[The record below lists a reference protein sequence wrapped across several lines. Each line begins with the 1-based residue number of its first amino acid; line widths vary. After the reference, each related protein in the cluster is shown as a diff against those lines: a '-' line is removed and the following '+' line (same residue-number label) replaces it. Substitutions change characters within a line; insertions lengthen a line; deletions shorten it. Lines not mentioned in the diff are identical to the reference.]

1 MKRKRVIVVILI
13 IVLVIGVIIG
23 KSILNKKN
31 AKPEV
36 KVTAVKKGE
45 LKVSLSTTGVIK
57 SRNIKNYFGGQF
69 KVNKVNFKTGDE
81 VKKGDVIATFDTNDI
96 SYSVKQSEIN
106 YRNAV
111 LTRDEVYKQRD
122 SMNSTIRS
130 LDEKI
135 NSLKESKNPIDMQ
148 MYEALKSEREKIKPI
163 SEESI
168 KKAENA
174 VELAKLN
181 LDSSKSKEG
190 SSLGSIVADFD
201 GVITALNLQEGSPP
215 AGNLPAATIQDMN
228 NLKVVININKYDVG
242 KVAKGNTGEAIFNNE
257 KVPGEITFIDPVAKE
272 SVTAQGSERS
282 VIVEMELKEP
292 LKGAKIDF
300 EVDVNILLN
309 KKDNVIKIPA
319 EALKSDKKD
328 SATVMVYEN
337 DKAVEKNIKIGIQ
350 SDTEVEVLE
359 GLRENE
365 EVILNPSSN
374 LKTNSEVKKVN

>member
-1 MKRKRVIVVILI
+1 MKRKGFIVIILMVIL
-13 IVLVIGVIIG
+13 VISVFVG
-23 KSILNKKN
+23 KSIINKKN
-31 AKPEV
+31 SKPEV
-36 KVTAVKKGE
+36 KVTTVKKGE
-45 LKVSLSTTGVIK
+45 LNVSLSTTGVIK

-69 KVNKVNFKTGDE
+69 KVNKVNFKVGDD

-111 LTRDEVYKQRD
+111 LTRDELYKQRD
-122 SMNSTIRS
+122 SVNSTIRS

-135 NSLKESKNPIDMQ
+135 NSLKESKNPVDIQ
-148 MYEALKSEREKIKPI
+148 MYETLKSEREKVKPI

-168 KKAENA
+168 KKAENS

-181 LDSSKSKEG
+181 VDSSKSKE
-190 SSLGSIVADFD
+190 SSSSSSIVADFD
-201 GVITALNLQEGSPP
+201 GVITAINLQEGS
-215 AGNLPAATIQDMN
+215 LPAMNMPAVTIQDMN

-242 KVAKGNTGEAIFNNE
+242 KVAKGNGGEAIFNNE
-257 KVPGEITFIDPVAKE
+257 KVLGEITFIDPVAKE
-272 SVTAQGSERS
+272 SVTPQGSERS

-292 LKGAKIDF
+292 LKAAKIDF

-319 EALKSDKKD
+319 EALKEAKKD
-328 SATVMVYEN
+328 SAVVMVYEN
-337 DKAVEKNIKIGIQ
+337 NKAIEKNIKIGIQ
-350 SDTEVEVLE
+350 SDTEIEVLE
-359 GLRENE
+359 GLKENE

-374 LKTNSEVKKVN
+374 LKTNSEVKKAN

>member
-69 KVNKVNFKTGDE
+69 KVNKVNFKTGDD

>member
-69 KVNKVNFKTGDE
+69 KVNKVNFKTGDD
-81 VKKGDVIATFDTNDI
+81 VKKGEVIATFDTNDI

-215 AGNLPAATIQDMN
+215 AGNLPAVTIQDMN

-328 SATVMVYEN
+328 STTVMVYEN

>member
-69 KVNKVNFKTGDE
+69 KVNKVNFKTGDD

-215 AGNLPAATIQDMN
+215 AGNLPAVTIQDMN

>member
-1 MKRKRVIVVILI
+1 MKKKGFILI
-13 IVLVIGVIIG
+13 ILMVILVIGVFVG

-31 AKPEV
+31 SKPEV
-36 KVTAVKKGE
+36 KVAVVKKGE
-45 LKVSLSTTGVIK
+45 LNVSLSTTGVIK
-57 SRNIKNYFGGQF
+57 SRNVKNYFGGQF
-69 KVNKVNFKTGDE
+69 KVIKVNFKVGDD

-135 NSLKESKNPIDMQ
+135 SSLKESKNPIDMQ

-174 VELAKLN
+174 VELAKIS
-181 LDSSKSKEG
+181 LDSSKSKES
-190 SSLGSIVADFD
+190 SSLSSIVADFD
-201 GVITALNLQEGSPP
+201 GVITALNLQEGSLPTMNMP
-215 AGNLPAATIQDMN
+215 AVTIQDMN

-242 KVAKGNTGEAIFNNE
+242 KVVKGNTGEAIFNNE
-257 KVPGEITFIDPVAKE
+257 KVFGEITFIDPVAKE

-292 LKGAKIDF
+292 LKAAKIDF

-328 SATVMVYEN
+328 SATVMVFEN
-337 DKAVEKNIKIGIQ
+337 NKAVEKNIKIGIQ
-350 SDTEVEVLE
+350 SDTEIEVLE

>member
-215 AGNLPAATIQDMN
+215 AGNLPAVTIQDMN

>member
-69 KVNKVNFKTGDE
+69 KVNKVNFKTGDD

-163 SEESI
+163 SDESI

-215 AGNLPAATIQDMN
+215 AGNLPAVTIQDMN

-328 SATVMVYEN
+328 STTVMVYEN

-350 SDTEVEVLE
+350 SDTEIEVLE
-359 GLRENE
+359 GLKENE